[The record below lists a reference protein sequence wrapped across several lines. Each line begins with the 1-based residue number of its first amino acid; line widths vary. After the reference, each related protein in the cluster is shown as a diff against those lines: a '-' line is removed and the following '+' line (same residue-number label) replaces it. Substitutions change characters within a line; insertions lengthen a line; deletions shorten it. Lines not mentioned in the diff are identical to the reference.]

1 MEKLGYTRQTQKLIY
16 WLLDDFANFWQ
27 GNEAGARPSFIEL
40 AYTKQLMKREFTKIY
55 DGFDTVKN
63 AQAFLIS
70 SIMNKDN
77 LTVDELTSNVIK
89 ALQSLAIQNGGFS
102 LSLGSLTQKQANDFV
117 KWLFEMAIYWEI
129 PLRQEI
135 RDLFAE
141 DYQNAFIYATLKKKI
156 CCICGKEHGVLHH
169 YDNVAR
175 IGGYKFDDGR
185 VLRVMCLCEEHHTE
199 VHAIGAKNFSSK
211 YHVVGIYLDDRQIR
225 ELKKVYKG
233 HFQAFK
239 EEKC

>member
-27 GNEAGARPSFIEL
+27 GNNPGARPSFIEL
-40 AYTKQLMKREFTKIY
+40 AYTKEVMKAKFVKIY
-55 DGFDTVKN
+55 KGFDTVKN

-70 SIMNKDN
+70 SLMNKDN
-77 LTVDELTSNVIK
+77 LTVDELTSNVIR

-102 LSLGSLTQKQANDFV
+102 LSLNALTQKQANDFV

-129 PLRQEI
+129 PLRMEI
-135 RDLFAE
+135 RDLFAQ
-141 DYQNAFIYATLKKKI
+141 DYHDSFIYATLKKKI
-156 CCICGKEHGVLHH
+156 CCICGKPGELEH

-185 VLRVMCLCEEHHTE
+185 ELRYMCLCRDHHTE
-199 VHAIGAKNFSSK
+199 SHTIGKIEFSKK
-211 YHVVGIYLDDRQIR
+211 YHIAGIFLSDRQIK
-225 ELKKVYKG
+225 ELKKVYIN

-239 EEKC
+239 EE

>member
-40 AYTKQLMKREFTKIY
+40 AYTKEVMKAKFVKVY
-55 DGFDTVKN
+55 NGFDTVKN

-77 LTVDELTSNVIK
+77 LTVDELTNNVIK

-102 LSLGSLTQKQANDFV
+102 LSLNSLTQNQANDFV
-117 KWLFEMAIYWEI
+117 KWLLETCIYYNV
-129 PLRQEI
+129 PLKMDIKNLADQYTK
-135 RDLFAE
+135 A
-141 DYQNAFIYATLKKKI
+141 YHYVCLKNRI

-175 IGGYKFDDGR
+175 VGGYKFDDGR

-199 VHAIGAKNFSSK
+199 VHTIGTPDFSSK

-239 EEKC
+239 EKE

>member
-70 SIMNKDN
+70 SIINKDN
-77 LTVDELTSNVIK
+77 LTVDELTDNVIK

-102 LSLGSLTQKQANDFV
+102 LSLNSLTQKQANDFV

-239 EEKC
+239 EE

>member
-239 EEKC
+239 EEK

>member
-70 SIMNKDN
+70 SIYNKDN
-77 LTVDELTSNVIK
+77 LTVDELTENVIK

-102 LSLGSLTQKQANDFV
+102 LSLNSLTQKQANDFV

-239 EEKC
+239 EER

>member
-70 SIMNKDN
+70 SIYNKDN
-77 LTVDELTSNVIK
+77 LTVDELTSNVIR

-102 LSLGSLTQKQANDFV
+102 LSLNSLTQKQANDFV

-239 EEKC
+239 EEK

>member
-40 AYTKQLMKREFTKIY
+40 AYTKEVMKAKFVKVY

-70 SIMNKDN
+70 SLMNKDN

-102 LSLGSLTQKQANDFV
+102 LSLNSLTQKQANDFV

-239 EEKC
+239 EE

>member
-40 AYTKQLMKREFTKIY
+40 AYTKEVMKAKFVKVY

-70 SIMNKDN
+70 SLMNKDN

-102 LSLGSLTQKQANDFV
+102 LSLNALTQKQANDFV

-185 VLRVMCLCEEHHTE
+185 ILRVMCLCEEHHTE

-239 EEKC
+239 E

>member
-27 GNEAGARPSFIEL
+27 GNEAGSRPSFIEL
-40 AYTKQLMKREFTKIY
+40 AYTKEVMKAKFVKVY

-70 SIMNKDN
+70 SIYNKDN
-77 LTVDELTSNVIK
+77 LTVEELTESVLK

-102 LSLGSLTQKQANDFV
+102 LSLNSLTQKQANDFV

-129 PLRQEI
+129 QLRQEI
-135 RDLFAE
+135 RNLFAE
-141 DYQNAFIYATLKKKI
+141 DYQDTFIWVTLKKKI
-156 CCICGKEHGVLHH
+156 CCICGKPGELQHFDRVGSL
-169 YDNVAR
+169 
-175 IGGYKFDDGR
+175 GYKSDTG
-185 VLRVMCLCEEHHTE
+185 LNYRVMCLCREHHNE
-199 VHAIGAKNFSSK
+199 ADNCISRMDFMKK
-211 YHVVGIYLDDRQIR
+211 YHLAGIYLNSEQVK
-225 ELKKVYKG
+225 ELKEIYKG

-239 EEKC
+239 EE

>member
-1 MEKLGYTRQTQKLIY
+1 MEKLGYSRQTQKLIY

-40 AYTKQLMKREFTKIY
+40 AYTKEVMKAKFVKVY

-63 AQAFLIS
+63 AQTFLIS

-77 LTVDELTSNVIK
+77 LTVDELTDNVIK

-102 LSLGSLTQKQANDFV
+102 LSLNSLTQKQANDFV

-239 EEKC
+239 EEE

>member
-40 AYTKQLMKREFTKIY
+40 AYTKEVMKAEFVKIY

-70 SIMNKDN
+70 SIINKDN
-77 LTVDELTSNVIK
+77 LTVDELTDNIIK

-102 LSLGSLTQKQANDFV
+102 LSLNSLTQKQANDFV

-239 EEKC
+239 EE

>member
-40 AYTKQLMKREFTKIY
+40 AYTKEVMKAKFVKIY
-55 DGFDTVKN
+55 NGFDTVKN

-70 SIMNKDN
+70 SIINKDN
-77 LTVDELTSNVIK
+77 LTVDELTDNVIK

-102 LSLGSLTQKQANDFV
+102 LSLNSLTQKQANDFV

-239 EEKC
+239 EE

>member
-40 AYTKQLMKREFTKIY
+40 AYTKEVMKAKFVKVY
-55 DGFDTVKN
+55 KGFDTVKN
-63 AQAFLIS
+63 AQAYLIS
-70 SIMNKDN
+70 SLMNKDN

-89 ALQSLAIQNGGFS
+89 GGFS
-102 LSLGSLTQKQANDFV
+102 LSLNALTQRQANDFV

-141 DYQNAFIYATLKKKI
+141 DYQDTFIWVTLKKKI
-156 CCICGKEHGVLHH
+156 CCICGKPGELQHFDRVGSS
-169 YDNVAR
+169 
-175 IGGYKFDDGR
+175 GYKSDTG
-185 VLRVMCLCEEHHTE
+185 LNYRVMCLCREHHDE
-199 VHAIGAKNFSSK
+199 ADKCISRIDFMKK
-211 YHVVGIYLDDRQIR
+211 YHLAGIYLNPEQVK

-239 EEKC
+239 EEK

>member
-16 WLLDDFANFWQ
+16 WVLDDFANFWQ

-40 AYTKQLMKREFTKIY
+40 AYTKEVMKAEFVKIY

-70 SIMNKDN
+70 SIINKDN
-77 LTVDELTSNVIK
+77 LTVDELTDNVIK

-102 LSLGSLTQKQANDFV
+102 LSLNSLTQKQANDFV

-239 EEKC
+239 EE

>member
-40 AYTKQLMKREFTKIY
+40 AYTKEVMKAKFVKVY

-70 SIMNKDN
+70 SLMNKDN
-77 LTVDELTSNVIK
+77 LTVDELTNNVIK

-102 LSLGSLTQKQANDFV
+102 LSLNSLTQKQANDFV

-185 VLRVMCLCEEHHTE
+185 ILRVMCLCDEHHNE
-199 VHAIGAKNFSSK
+199 VHTIGTKDFTNK
-211 YHVVGIYLDDRQIR
+211 YHIVGIHLDDRQIR

-239 EEKC
+239 EE

>member
-40 AYTKQLMKREFTKIY
+40 AYTKEVMKAKFVKVY

-70 SIMNKDN
+70 SLMNKDN

-102 LSLGSLTQKQANDFV
+102 LSLNSLTQKQANDFV

-239 EEKC
+239 E

>member
-70 SIMNKDN
+70 SIYNKDN
-77 LTVDELTSNVIK
+77 LTVDELTDNVLK

-102 LSLGSLTQKQANDFV
+102 LSLNTLTQKQANDFV

-129 PLRQEI
+129 PLRKEI

-141 DYQNAFIYATLKKKI
+141 DYQDTFIWVTLKKKI
-156 CCICGKEHGVLHH
+156 CCICGKPGELQHFDRVGSS
-169 YDNVAR
+169 
-175 IGGYKFDDGR
+175 GYKSDTG
-185 VLRVMCLCEEHHTE
+185 L
-199 VHAIGAKNFSSK
+199 N
-211 YHVVGIYLDDRQIR
+211 Y
-225 ELKKVYKG
+225 
-233 HFQAFK
+233 
-239 EEKC
+239 

>member
-55 DGFDTVKN
+55 YGFDTVKN

-70 SIMNKDN
+70 SIYNKDN
-77 LTVDELTSNVIK
+77 LTVDELTDNVIR

-141 DYQNAFIYATLKKKI
+141 DYQDTFIWITLKKKI
-156 CCICGKEHGVLHH
+156 CCICGRPGELQHFDRVGTSE
-169 YDNVAR
+169 R
-175 IGGYKFDDGR
+175 IER
-185 VLRVMCLCEEHHTE
+185 N
-199 VHAIGAKNFSSK
+199 I
-211 YHVVGIYLDDRQIR
+211 
-225 ELKKVYKG
+225 
-233 HFQAFK
+233 
-239 EEKC
+239 

>member
-27 GNEAGARPSFIEL
+27 GNEAGSRPSFIEL
-40 AYTKQLMKREFTKIY
+40 AYTKEVMKAKFVKVY

-70 SIMNKDN
+70 SIYNKDN
-77 LTVDELTSNVIK
+77 LTVDELTNNVLK

-239 EEKC
+239 EEK

>member
-1 MEKLGYTRQTQKLIY
+1 
-16 WLLDDFANFWQ
+16 
-27 GNEAGARPSFIEL
+27 
-40 AYTKQLMKREFTKIY
+40 MKAKFVKVY

-70 SIMNKDN
+70 SLMNKDN

-102 LSLGSLTQKQANDFV
+102 LSLNALTQKQANDFV

-239 EEKC
+239 E

>member
-40 AYTKQLMKREFTKIY
+40 AYTKQLTKREFTKIY

-70 SIMNKDN
+70 SIYNKDN
-77 LTVDELTSNVIK
+77 LTVDELTNNVIK

-141 DYQNAFIYATLKKKI
+141 DYQETFIWVTLKKKI
-156 CCICGKEHGVLHH
+156 CCICGKPGELQHFDRVGTS
-169 YDNVAR
+169 
-175 IGGYKFDDGR
+175 GYKSDTG
-185 VLRVMCLCEEHHTE
+185 LNYRVMCLCREHHDE
-199 VHAIGAKNFSSK
+199 ADNCISRIDFMKK
-211 YHVVGIYLDDRQIR
+211 YHLAGIYLSHEQVK

-239 EEKC
+239 EE

>member
-40 AYTKQLMKREFTKIY
+40 AYTKEVMKAKFVKVY

-70 SIMNKDN
+70 SIYNKDN
-77 LTVDELTSNVIK
+77 LTVDELTSNVIR

-102 LSLGSLTQKQANDFV
+102 LSLNSLTQRQANDFV

-233 HFQAFK
+233 HFQVFK
-239 EEKC
+239 EE

>member
-27 GNEAGARPSFIEL
+27 GNEAGSRPSFIEL

-70 SIMNKDN
+70 SIINKDN
-77 LTVDELTSNVIK
+77 LTVDELTDNVIK

-102 LSLGSLTQKQANDFV
+102 LSLNSLTQKQANDFV

-141 DYQNAFIYATLKKKI
+141 DYQDTFIWVTLKKKI
-156 CCICGKEHGVLHH
+156 CCICGKQG
-169 YDNVAR
+169 
-175 IGGYKFDDGR
+175 
-185 VLRVMCLCEEHHTE
+185 
-199 VHAIGAKNFSSK
+199 
-211 YHVVGIYLDDRQIR
+211 
-225 ELKKVYKG
+225 EL
-233 HFQAFK
+233 
-239 EEKC
+239 

>member
-1 MEKLGYTRQTQKLIY
+1 
-16 WLLDDFANFWQ
+16 
-27 GNEAGARPSFIEL
+27 
-40 AYTKQLMKREFTKIY
+40 MKREFTKIY

-70 SIMNKDN
+70 SIYNKDN
-77 LTVDELTSNVIK
+77 LTVAELTDNIIK

-102 LSLGSLTQKQANDFV
+102 LSLISLTQKQANDFV

-141 DYQNAFIYATLKKKI
+141 DYQDTFIWVTLKKKI
-156 CCICGKEHGVLHH
+156 CCICGKPGELQHFDRVGSS
-169 YDNVAR
+169 
-175 IGGYKFDDGR
+175 GYKSDTG
-185 VLRVMCLCEEHHTE
+185 LNYRVMCLCREHHDE
-199 VHAIGAKNFSSK
+199 ADNCISRMDFMKK
-211 YHVVGIYLDDRQIR
+211 YHLAGIYLSPEQVK

-239 EEKC
+239 EEK

>member
-40 AYTKQLMKREFTKIY
+40 AYTKEVMKAKFVKVY

-70 SIMNKDN
+70 SIINKDN
-77 LTVDELTSNVIK
+77 LTVDELTDNVIK

-102 LSLGSLTQKQANDFV
+102 LSLNSLTQKQANDFV

-239 EEKC
+239 E

>member
-16 WLLDDFANFWQ
+16 WILDDFANFWQ

-70 SIMNKDN
+70 SIINKDN
-77 LTVDELTSNVIK
+77 LTVDELTENVIK

-156 CCICGKEHGVLHH
+156 CCICGKDHGVLHH

-239 EEKC
+239 EEK

>member
-40 AYTKQLMKREFTKIY
+40 AYTKEVMKAKFVKVY

-70 SIMNKDN
+70 SIYNKDN
-77 LTVDELTSNVIK
+77 LTVDELTENVIK

-102 LSLGSLTQKQANDFV
+102 LSLNSLTQKQANDFV

-239 EEKC
+239 EEK

>member
-16 WLLDDFANFWQ
+16 WILDDFANFWQ

-70 SIMNKDN
+70 SIINKDN
-77 LTVDELTSNVIK
+77 LTVDELTENVIK

-239 EEKC
+239 EEK